1 MDYIF
6 NDTSGNSYLIEA
18 EKRTIK
24 EKLLAEYISLRKAK
38 NISQEDI
45 AALTGIAR
53 PNVSRIENGKYDP
66 TLEIL
71 TKLAFALNMK
81 LEIRFVEKE
90 G

>member
-1 MDYIF
+1 MDYTF
-6 NDTSGNSYLIEA
+6 NDASGNSYLIEVA
-18 EKRTIK
+18 KKTTK
-24 EKLLAEYISLRKAK
+24 ENLLAEYISLRKAK
-38 NISQEDI
+38 KLSQEDI
-45 AALTGIAR
+45 ATLTGIAR

-81 LEIRFVEKE
+81 LEIHFVEKE